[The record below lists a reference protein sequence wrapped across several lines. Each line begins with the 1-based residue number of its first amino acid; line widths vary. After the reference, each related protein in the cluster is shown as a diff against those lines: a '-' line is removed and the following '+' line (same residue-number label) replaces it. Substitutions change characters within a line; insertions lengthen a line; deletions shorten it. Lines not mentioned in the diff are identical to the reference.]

1 MPTTKSKTV
10 TKVGKQFCRICGKGS
25 DVSICGACSDKV
37 RAEAVNHK
45 RSEDKGKA

>member
-1 MPTTKSKTV
+1 MPATKSKTV
-10 TKVGKQFCRICGKGS
+10 RKTGKQFCRICGKDS

-45 RSEDKGKA
+45 RLEDRGKA